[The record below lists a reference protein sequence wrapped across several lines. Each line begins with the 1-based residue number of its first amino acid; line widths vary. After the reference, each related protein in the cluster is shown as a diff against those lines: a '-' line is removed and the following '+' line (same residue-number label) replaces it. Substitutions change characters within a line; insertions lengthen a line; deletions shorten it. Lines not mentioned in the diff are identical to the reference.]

1 VSRGDAVT
9 TPLFDYALRLADD
22 ALLLGHRLS
31 EWCGRAPTL
40 EEDLALANIGLD
52 LIGQARQLYAY
63 AGEVEGTGR
72 DEDRLAYLRQDREY
86 RNLLLV
92 ELPNGDF
99 ACTIV
104 RQLLYAA
111 FMVPFWERLQAS
123 RDETLAAIAA
133 KSLKE
138 VLYHLRHAAEWVIR
152 LGDGTEES
160 RRRTEAA
167 LDELW
172 PWTGE
177 LFEQDAAERALVEA
191 GIAVDRAAL
200 KPAWDAT
207 VDEVLAEATL
217 ARPQDGWMQTGGR
230 RGLHTE
236 HLGYLLAELQH
247 LQRSHPGASW

>member
-1 VSRGDAVT
+1 MSRGDAVT

-22 ALLLGHRLS
+22 ALLLGHRLG

-160 RRRTEAA
+160 QRRTEAA

-217 ARPQDGWMQTGGR
+217 ARPQAGWMQTGGR

-247 LQRSHPGASW
+247 LQRSHPGATW

>member
-52 LIGQARQLYAY
+52 LIGQARSLYAY
-63 AGEVEGTGR
+63 AGEVEGRGR

>member
-1 VSRGDAVT
+1 VSQDEAVT
-9 TPLFDYALRLADD
+9 APLFDYALRLADD

-52 LIGQARQLYAY
+52 LIGQARSLYAY
-63 AGEVEGTGR
+63 AGAVEGQGR
-72 DEDRLAYLRQDREY
+72 DEDRLAYLRHDREY

-92 ELPNGDF
+92 ELPNGNF

-104 RQLLYAA
+104 RQLLHAA

-123 RDETLAAIAA
+123 RDQTLAAIAA

-138 VLYHLRHAAEWVIR
+138 ASYHRRHAAEWVIR

-160 RRRTEAA
+160 RRRAETA

-177 LFEQDAAERALVEA
+177 LFEEDALERALVED

-207 VDEVLAEATL
+207 LDWVLAEATL
-217 ARPQDGWMQTGGR
+217 ARPRDGWMQTGGR

-247 LQRSHPGASW
+247 LPRSHPGAPW

>member
-52 LIGQARQLYAY
+52 LIGQARSLYAY
-63 AGEVEGTGR
+63 AGEVEGRGR

-99 ACTIV
+99 AFTIV
-104 RQLLYAA
+104 RQLLHAA

-123 RDETLAAIAA
+123 QDETLAAIAA

-138 VLYHLRHAAEWVIR
+138 VRYHLRHAAEWVIR

-160 RRRTEAA
+160 RHRTMAA

-191 GIAVDRAAL
+191 GIAVDRVAL
-200 KPAWDAT
+200 RPAWDAT

-217 ARPQDGWMQTGGR
+217 ARPPDGWMQTGGR

-247 LQRSHPGASW
+247 LQRSHPGATW

>member
-63 AGEVEGTGR
+63 AGEVEDQGR

-177 LFEQDAAERALVEA
+177 LFEQDAAERARVEA

>member
-1 VSRGDAVT
+1 MSRGDAVT

-52 LIGQARQLYAY
+52 LIGQARSLYAY

-191 GIAVDRAAL
+191 GIAVDRVAL
-200 KPAWDAT
+200 RPAWDAT